1 MKSLQWHYVNSC
13 SKENFVIILGV
24 LHTEMT
30 FITALV
36 DSLENSGWSTVI
48 MNAGVARS
56 GVAQSLVLGLDV
68 ARTKYAL
75 QITTCYIN
83 ILMLVTYDKYIADNS
98 NGFTDFDTWCRDM
111 ESKDPMFCFW
121 SSTLKMELDLL
132 RFVRAIRSKDFELY
146 ILAMEKLLPCFF
158 LPSTI
163 IIIIPDGFSV
173 HLLT

>member
-13 SKENFVIILGV
+13 SKENFVVILGV

-68 ARTKYAL
+68 ARTKYVISNNHMLYQHINACIVR
-75 QITTCYIN
+75 QIH
-83 ILMLVTYDKYIADNS
+83 S
-98 NGFTDFDTWCRDM
+98 
-111 ESKDPMFCFW
+111 
-121 SSTLKMELDLL
+121 
-132 RFVRAIRSKDFELY
+132 
-146 ILAMEKLLPCFF
+146 
-158 LPSTI
+158 
-163 IIIIPDGFSV
+163 
-173 HLLT
+173 